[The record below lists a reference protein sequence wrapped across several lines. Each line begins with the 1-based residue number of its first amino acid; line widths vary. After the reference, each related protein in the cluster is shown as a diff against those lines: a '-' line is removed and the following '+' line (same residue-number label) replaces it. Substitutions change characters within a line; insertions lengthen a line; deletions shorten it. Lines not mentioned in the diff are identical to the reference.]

1 MPSSTSLDDNSN
13 EADDNTTSEYEQDHT
28 RPDSIKWNNSI
39 TDSEEPLGPSM
50 VSQANAPKE
59 VQGDKNQDEKSFISQ
74 SNHSKALLW
83 KDMKKDPY
91 MNAVLQAICSDF
103 YLLAIMDSLFIKN
116 SDCGNVIKKLT
127 NDAFHRSG
135 SAPFPISDSLIATVS
150 SSCCGDIGF
159 SIY

>member
-1 MPSSTSLDDNSN
+1 
-13 EADDNTTSEYEQDHT
+13 
-28 RPDSIKWNNSI
+28 
-39 TDSEEPLGPSM
+39 M

-59 VQGDKNQDEKSFISQ
+59 VQGDKNQDKKSFISQ
-74 SNHSKALLW
+74 SNCSKALLL

-91 MNAVLQAICSDF
+91 MNAVFQAIHSDF

-135 SAPFPISDSLIATVS
+135 LAPFPISDSLIATVS

>member
-1 MPSSTSLDDNSN
+1 MEWWHHRLQGTP
-13 EADDNTTSEYEQDHT
+13 
-28 RPDSIKWNNSI
+28 
-39 TDSEEPLGPSM
+39 GPST

-59 VQGDKNQDEKSFISQ
+59 VQGDKNQDKKSLISQ

-91 MNAVLQAICSDF
+91 MNAVFQVIRSDF
-103 YLLAIMDSLFIKN
+103 YLLAITDSLFIKN
-116 SDCGNVIKKLT
+116 SDCGNVIKKLA
-127 NDAFHRSG
+127 NDAFCWSG